1 MANSSAA
8 DKHPQARLLNPWALL
23 PVALGVALVLWLTFN
38 SEEVFMPSGDGE
50 PDAVSVNYAEL
61 LLQAHPE
68 NDALRLTLIDLL
80 VKLGDFEQA
89 RHHLARLRGK
99 DRLATPFYEVEL
111 DILGALARPEG
122 MDEEQTRRLL
132 ERLRKIEHVSL
143 NDAMLERL
151 ARHALALDA
160 PDLAA
165 RTFAELAGRDP
176 QGRQR
181 WLDEAAR
188 WYLASGEPLPA
199 ADIQR
204 QLAEAQTEP
213 AKCLAY
219 LRQAFASLLAGERGE
234 QAALLLDE
242 RLDALPEDESTLAW
256 LAEGVRAA
264 EGSQRYDL
272 AERFIRRWREL
283 RPEDHEALAAD
294 LRLNMAAGRVERA
307 WEVGREL
314 LALRPEDRTLL
325 ADLARLGEWTGNGPQ
340 ALGLWKQ
347 LLAGADDPALR
358 EHAWRLSL
366 QMFDFDS
373 AIELLAPIGAQRQMT
388 DEELD
393 ALVYSHETR
402 GTPEEGEA
410 WLRGYVQRYPK
421 QRLAW
426 QRLQQILEHTQQLQ
440 EETGVWARMARHF
453 PLSVK
458 ERMQWA
464 ETHWNLF
471 DPRQAWKVLAGVDT
485 RAIREPEFWRLRAAL
500 AWALEQDDDARAAYE
515 RMLALDIRLNS
526 SDEDQLIALYRDSN
540 PKQALQ
546 VLIGS
551 WQRSRDPR
559 RLASALQLAENLHD
573 WPALKSLLAE
583 AEGLPEAQGSPY
595 YWVARARLAEQE
607 GHGDVAERL
616 YREALVR
623 FPGEN
628 LVRERL
634 LWFYIDR
641 GRRDSLAPLLAQWH
655 GLALRDST
663 LWLPFA
669 SASLLLER
677 NDQALAWFRLYLKS
691 NPNDWLVQAAYA
703 DALDASGYKDKA
715 LRLRRLLL
723 RRLDREAVRATP
735 DSFAAYL
742 RLLAVAQ
749 GPLLAQGDA
758 LDSSLLGSERNARLT
773 LRRELADGFAAATL
787 DGSWRD
793 DEDRHGLGVLRNW
806 RLSSRDELEAGLD
819 WHRETDET
827 GLMRALG
834 MRDSLRLGGRHT
846 LSGRDQLSWSLAHNR
861 FSTRQGDDL
870 GNGEALSLEWAHTLF
885 FDGPA
890 WQLRGGIDYQRN
902 RLENRVPDDLLAAHG
917 GALAL
922 DGARSQDLLQDRYGQ
937 VYLGSTWRRGF
948 PGALNRSRPQ
958 YTWIV
963 DTLAGWQWTEKEFNY
978 GIDLGIGME
987 LLGDDE
993 LAFTFGY
1000 QSAPQGG
1007 GGDAG
1012 GTLGVTYS
1020 TRFGR

>member
-213 AKCLAY
+213 AKRLAY

-294 LRLNMAAGRVERA
+294 LRLNMAAGRIERA
-307 WEVGREL
+307 WEVGQEL

-325 ADLARLGEWTGNGPQ
+325 ADLARLGEWTGNGPR

-458 ERMQWA
+458 
-464 ETHWNLF
+464 
-471 DPRQAWKVLAGVDT
+471 V
-485 RAIREPEFWRLRAAL
+485 
-500 AWALEQDDDARAAYE
+500 
-515 RMLALDIRLNS
+515 
-526 SDEDQLIALYRDSN
+526 
-540 PKQALQ
+540 
-546 VLIGS
+546 
-551 WQRSRDPR
+551 
-559 RLASALQLAENLHD
+559 
-573 WPALKSLLAE
+573 
-583 AEGLPEAQGSPY
+583 
-595 YWVARARLAEQE
+595 
-607 GHGDVAERL
+607 
-616 YREALVR
+616 
-623 FPGEN
+623 
-628 LVRERL
+628 
-634 LWFYIDR
+634 
-641 GRRDSLAPLLAQWH
+641 
-655 GLALRDST
+655 
-663 LWLPFA
+663 
-669 SASLLLER
+669 
-677 NDQALAWFRLYLKS
+677 
-691 NPNDWLVQAAYA
+691 
-703 DALDASGYKDKA
+703 
-715 LRLRRLLL
+715 
-723 RRLDREAVRATP
+723 
-735 DSFAAYL
+735 
-742 RLLAVAQ
+742 
-749 GPLLAQGDA
+749 
-758 LDSSLLGSERNARLT
+758 
-773 LRRELADGFAAATL
+773 
-787 DGSWRD
+787 
-793 DEDRHGLGVLRNW
+793 
-806 RLSSRDELEAGLD
+806 
-819 WHRETDET
+819 
-827 GLMRALG
+827 
-834 MRDSLRLGGRHT
+834 
-846 LSGRDQLSWSLAHNR
+846 
-861 FSTRQGDDL
+861 
-870 GNGEALSLEWAHTLF
+870 
-885 FDGPA
+885 
-890 WQLRGGIDYQRN
+890 
-902 RLENRVPDDLLAAHG
+902 
-917 GALAL
+917 
-922 DGARSQDLLQDRYGQ
+922 
-937 VYLGSTWRRGF
+937 
-948 PGALNRSRPQ
+948 
-958 YTWIV
+958 
-963 DTLAGWQWTEKEFNY
+963 
-978 GIDLGIGME
+978 
-987 LLGDDE
+987 
-993 LAFTFGY
+993 
-1000 QSAPQGG
+1000 
-1007 GGDAG
+1007 
-1012 GTLGVTYS
+1012 
-1020 TRFGR
+1020 